1 MQALQIRLSQFIYSL
16 PPEQRNDYSNI
27 YSYRVRNTRQQYVRV
42 ISRLQVLEKDS
53 TGKAWLILGSMDIAP
68 NQKDSDQVDCTVLNL
83 KNGQTFSPT
92 LLTNPRIHL
101 TQRELEILQ
110 LIQKGLL
117 SKEIAY
123 NLRISIHT
131 VHIHRQNLLHKLG
144 VQNSI
149 EAINA
154 GLELGVLS

>member
-1 MQALQIRLSQFIYSL
+1 MAH
-16 PPEQRNDYSNI
+16 
-27 YSYRVRNTRQQYVRV
+27 T
-42 ISRLQVLEKDS
+42 
-53 TGKAWLILGSMDIAP
+53 GSMDIAP